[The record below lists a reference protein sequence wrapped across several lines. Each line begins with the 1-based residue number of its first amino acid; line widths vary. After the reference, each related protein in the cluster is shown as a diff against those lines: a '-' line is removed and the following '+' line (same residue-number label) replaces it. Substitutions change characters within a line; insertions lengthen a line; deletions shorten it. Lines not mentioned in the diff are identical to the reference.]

1 MNSDHVYKVLAIHRQ
16 GGVESELEPRGP
28 VSTVL
33 LTTFLCCLV
42 ALHLHTRGNQK
53 FHQTL

>member
-42 ALHLHTRGNQK
+42 ALHLHTRGDQK